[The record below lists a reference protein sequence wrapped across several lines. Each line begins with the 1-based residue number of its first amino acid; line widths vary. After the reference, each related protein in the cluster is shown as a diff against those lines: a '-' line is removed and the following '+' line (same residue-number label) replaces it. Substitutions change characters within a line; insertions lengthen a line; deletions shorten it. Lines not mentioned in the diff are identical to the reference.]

1 MGEKGLIERR
11 YGEIPVRIRCEGR
24 RPLNERFIKLAAAGL
39 GSGYAPLAPGTAG
52 TLVGV
57 PLYLA
62 FSVLSWPLW
71 LLTIAAFTCLAWYLS
86 EEGEKL
92 FGRKDAP
99 CIVIDE
105 IVGLQW
111 TLFLV
116 APTLL
121 HTALG
126 FILFRLFDILKPF
139 PARFFQERLPGGYGV
154 VADDL
159 AAAAYAAAVLHAL
172 MRFGGV

>member
-1 MGEKGLIERR
+1 MGNFPSGFDTRGHL
-11 YGEIPVRIRCEGR
+11 
-24 RPLNERFIKLAAAGL
+24 LNEKLIKLAAAGF

-52 TLVGV
+52 SLVGI

-62 FSVLSWPLW
+62 FSVMPWPVW
-71 LLTIAAFTCLAWYLS
+71 LITIAALTCLAWYLA
-86 EEGEKL
+86 EEAEKL

-105 IVGLQW
+105 IAGLQW

-116 APTLL
+116 VPTLL
-121 HTALG
+121 HTVLG
-126 FILFRLFDILKPF
+126 FVLFRLFDVLKPF
-139 PARFFQERLPGGYGV
+139 PARLFQERLPGGYGV

-159 AAAAYAAAVLHAL
+159 AAAVYAAAVLHAL
-172 MRFGGV
+172 MRFGVL